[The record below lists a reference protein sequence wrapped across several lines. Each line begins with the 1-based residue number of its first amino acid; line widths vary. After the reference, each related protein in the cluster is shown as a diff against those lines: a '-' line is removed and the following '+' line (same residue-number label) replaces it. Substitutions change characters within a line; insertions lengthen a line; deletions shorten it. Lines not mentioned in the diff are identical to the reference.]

1 MSDVLSKIKAKR
13 NRATVP
19 AREDS
24 LINKNQTQAES
35 VVDAGSVDT
44 EETSERADFWREGR
58 LSHSTD
64 ESGRSPDAEKS
75 LPSPQGNQS
84 DRAFGQAAADS
95 VGQFQALRAELE
107 KYPEIVR
114 HSAIRLEK
122 DLDWR
127 LTRFCKENGCTIET
141 FLEAAFEEAEAD
153 TTWREKILRNALNRY
168 ASRKKAGKLRQLITQ
183 LEKAGV

>member
-19 AREDS
+19 ARVDS
-24 LINKNQTQAES
+24 LLKQNPPIDEENN
-35 VVDAGSVDT
+35 V
-44 EETSERADFWREGR
+44 ETSVELVIA
-58 LSHSTD
+58 TD
-64 ESGRSPDAEKS
+64 EQVIDSTALSNQQHQS
-75 LPSPQGNQS
+75 LSTS
-84 DRAFGQAAADS
+84 KGQIE
-95 VGQFQALRAELE
+95 ALRVELE
-107 KYPEIVR
+107 KYPEIIR

-122 DLDWR
+122 ELDSK

-141 FLEAAFEEAEAD
+141 FLEAAFEEAQAD
-153 TTWREKILRNALNRY
+153 TSWREKIMKNARSRY

>member
-24 LINKNQTQAES
+24 LIKQNLTASES
-35 VVDAGSVDT
+35 SGSVDT
-44 EETSERADFWREGR
+44 KED
-58 LSHSTD
+58 
-64 ESGRSPDAEKS
+64 
-75 LPSPQGNQS
+75 S
-84 DRAFGQAAADS
+84 DRAFSREAGDSFGQL
-95 VGQFQALRAELE
+95 QALRNELE

-122 DLDWR
+122 DLDRR

-153 TTWREKILRNALNRY
+153 TKLREKILNNALARY

>member
-19 AREDS
+19 AREDFLLKQNPPIEEENNVEGSDS
-24 LINKNQTQAES
+24 LVIATDGQIIDSAASSIEQ
-35 VVDAGSVDT
+35 
-44 EETSERADFWREGR
+44 
-58 LSHSTD
+58 HS
-64 ESGRSPDAEKS
+64 SPI
-75 LPSPQGNQS
+75 PSK
-84 DRAFGQAAADS
+84 GQIE
-95 VGQFQALRAELE
+95 ALRAQLE
-107 KYPEIVR
+107 KYPEIIR

-122 DLDWR
+122 ELDSR

-153 TTWREKILRNALNRY
+153 ASWREKILKNALNRY

>member
-19 AREDS
+19 ARVDS
-24 LINKNQTQAES
+24 LLKQNPPIDEENN
-35 VVDAGSVDT
+35 V
-44 EETSERADFWREGR
+44 ETSVELVIA
-58 LSHSTD
+58 TD
-64 ESGRSPDAEKS
+64 EQVIDSTALSNQQHQS
-75 LPSPQGNQS
+75 LSTS
-84 DRAFGQAAADS
+84 KGQIE
-95 VGQFQALRAELE
+95 ALRAELE
-107 KYPEIVR
+107 KYPEIIR

-122 DLDWR
+122 ELDSR

-141 FLEAAFEEAEAD
+141 FLEAAFEEAQAD
-153 TTWREKILRNALNRY
+153 TSWREKILKNARSRY

>member
-19 AREDS
+19 AREDY
-24 LINKNQTQAES
+24 LIKQNLTASES
-35 VVDAGSVDT
+35 SGSVDT
-44 EETSERADFWREGR
+44 KEV
-58 LSHSTD
+58 
-64 ESGRSPDAEKS
+64 
-75 LPSPQGNQS
+75 S
-84 DRAFGQAAADS
+84 DRAFSREAGDSFGQR
-95 VGQFQALRAELE
+95 QALRNELE

-122 DLDWR
+122 DLDRR

-153 TTWREKILRNALNRY
+153 TKLREKILNNARHRY

-183 LEKAGV
+183 LEKAGLSHSPT

>member
-19 AREDS
+19 ARVDS
-24 LINKNQTQAES
+24 LLKQNPPIDEENN
-35 VVDAGSVDT
+35 V
-44 EETSERADFWREGR
+44 ETSVELVIA
-58 LSHSTD
+58 TD
-64 ESGRSPDAEKS
+64 EQVIDSTALSNQQHQS
-75 LPSPQGNQS
+75 LSTS
-84 DRAFGQAAADS
+84 KGQIE
-95 VGQFQALRAELE
+95 ALRVELE
-107 KYPEIVR
+107 KYPEIIR

-122 DLDWR
+122 ELDSR

-141 FLEAAFEEAEAD
+141 FLEAAFEEAQAD
-153 TTWREKILRNALNRY
+153 TSWREKIMKNARSRY

>member
-19 AREDS
+19 ARVDS
-24 LINKNQTQAES
+24 LLKQNPSEAE
-35 VVDAGSVDT
+35 G
-44 EETSERADFWREGR
+44 
-58 LSHSTD
+58 
-64 ESGRSPDAEKS
+64 
-75 LPSPQGNQS
+75 
-84 DRAFGQAAADS
+84 ADS
-95 VGQFQALRAELE
+95 VALSAERAITLDSSVDEAAASNTQQQLATNSSSLSFEALRAELE
-107 KYPEIVR
+107 KYPEIIR

-122 DLDWR
+122 DLDSR

-141 FLEAAFEEAEAD
+141 FLEAAFEETITD
-153 TTWREKILRNALNRY
+153 TKLCEKILSNARNRY

>member
-19 AREDS
+19 AREDFLLKQNPPIEEENNVEGSDS
-24 LINKNQTQAES
+24 LVIATDGQIIDSAASSIEQHQT
-35 VVDAGSVDT
+35 
-44 EETSERADFWREGR
+44 
-58 LSHSTD
+58 
-64 ESGRSPDAEKS
+64 PI
-75 LPSPQGNQS
+75 PSK
-84 DRAFGQAAADS
+84 GQIE
-95 VGQFQALRAELE
+95 ALRAQLE
-107 KYPEIVR
+107 KYPEIIR

-122 DLDWR
+122 ELDSR

-153 TTWREKILRNALNRY
+153 ASWREKILKNALNRY

-183 LEKAGV
+183 LEKAEV

>member
-24 LINKNQTQAES
+24 LLKQN
-35 VVDAGSVDT
+35 
-44 EETSERADFWREGR
+44 
-58 LSHSTD
+58 
-64 ESGRSPDAEKS
+64 
-75 LPSPQGNQS
+75 PSPTQEPSSAEDSKKQQEADNPTVDETTGSSTQQQQATS
-84 DRAFGQAAADS
+84 SSSGQIE
-95 VGQFQALRAELE
+95 ALRAELE
-107 KYPEIVR
+107 RYPQIVR

-122 DLDWR
+122 ELDSR

-141 FLEAAFEEAEAD
+141 FLEAAFEEAEAH
-153 TTWREKILRNALNRY
+153 TSWREKILNNALNRY

>member
-19 AREDS
+19 AREDFLLKQNPPIEEENNVEGSDS
-24 LINKNQTQAES
+24 LVIATDGQIIDSAASSIEQHQT
-35 VVDAGSVDT
+35 
-44 EETSERADFWREGR
+44 
-58 LSHSTD
+58 
-64 ESGRSPDAEKS
+64 PI
-75 LPSPQGNQS
+75 PSK
-84 DRAFGQAAADS
+84 GQIE
-95 VGQFQALRAELE
+95 ALRAQLE
-107 KYPEIVR
+107 KYPEIIR

-122 DLDWR
+122 ELDSR

-153 TTWREKILRNALNRY
+153 ASWREKILKNALKRY

-183 LEKAGV
+183 LEKAEV

>member
-19 AREDS
+19 ARVDS
-24 LINKNQTQAES
+24 LLKQNSPQDEENNVEGSES
-35 VVDAGSVDT
+35 PVIA
-44 EETSERADFWREGR
+44 
-58 LSHSTD
+58 TD
-64 ESGRSPDAEKS
+64 EQVIDSDASRKKQHESSSTSK
-75 LPSPQGNQS
+75 
-84 DRAFGQAAADS
+84 GQIET
-95 VGQFQALRAELE
+95 LRTELD
-107 KYPEIVR
+107 KYPEIIR

-122 DLDWR
+122 ELDSR

-153 TTWREKILRNALNRY
+153 TIWREKILKNARSRY

>member
-1 MSDVLSKIKAKR
+1 MSDVLNQIKAKR

-24 LINKNQTQAES
+24 LINQNLAGGEGES
-35 VVDAGSVDT
+35 LVDT
-44 EETSERADFWREGR
+44 ASA
-58 LSHSTD
+58 TD
-64 ESGRSPDAEKS
+64 PTVSPATASSPGQIQSLRS
-75 LPSPQGNQS
+75 
-84 DRAFGQAAADS
+84 
-95 VGQFQALRAELE
+95 ELE

-122 DLDWR
+122 ELDSR

-141 FLEAAFEEAEAD
+141 FLEAAFVEAETD
-153 TTWREKILRNALNRY
+153 TMLREKILSNALARY
-168 ASRKKAGKLRQLITQ
+168 ARRKKAGKLRQLITQ

>member
-1 MSDVLSKIKAKR
+1 VSDVLSKIKAKR

-19 AREDS
+19 AREDFLLKQNPPIEEENNVEGSDS
-24 LINKNQTQAES
+24 LVIATDGQIIDSAASSIEQHQT
-35 VVDAGSVDT
+35 
-44 EETSERADFWREGR
+44 
-58 LSHSTD
+58 
-64 ESGRSPDAEKS
+64 PI
-75 LPSPQGNQS
+75 PSK
-84 DRAFGQAAADS
+84 GQIE
-95 VGQFQALRAELE
+95 ALRAQLE
-107 KYPEIVR
+107 KYPEIIR

-122 DLDWR
+122 ELDSR

-153 TTWREKILRNALNRY
+153 ASWREKILKNALKRY

>member
-19 AREDS
+19 ARVDS
-24 LINKNQTQAES
+24 LLKQNPPIDEENN
-35 VVDAGSVDT
+35 V
-44 EETSERADFWREGR
+44 ETSVE
-58 LSHSTD
+58 LVI
-64 ESGRSPDAEKS
+64 
-75 LPSPQGNQS
+75 
-84 DRAFGQAAADS
+84 AADEQVIDS
-95 VGQFQALRAELE
+95 TALSNQQHQSLSTSKGQIEALRVELE
-107 KYPEIVR
+107 KYPEIIR

-122 DLDWR
+122 ELDSK

-141 FLEAAFEEAEAD
+141 FLEAAFEEAQAD
-153 TTWREKILRNALNRY
+153 TSWLEKIMKNARSRY

>member
-19 AREDS
+19 AREDFLLKQNPS
-24 LINKNQTQAES
+24 RAQEPSSAEDSAQQALADDSTVDSAAVSSTQQQQA
-35 VVDAGSVDT
+35 
-44 EETSERADFWREGR
+44 TS
-58 LSHSTD
+58 SS
-64 ESGRSPDAEKS
+64 SGQIE
-75 LPSPQGNQS
+75 
-84 DRAFGQAAADS
+84 
-95 VGQFQALRAELE
+95 ALRAELE

-122 DLDWR
+122 ELDSR

-141 FLEAAFEEAEAD
+141 FLEAAFEEALAD
-153 TTWREKILRNALNRY
+153 TCWREKILKNALNRY

>member
-19 AREDS
+19 AREDF
-24 LINKNQTQAES
+24 LLKQNPPINEENNVES
-35 VVDAGSVDT
+35 SVDLVI
-44 EETSERADFWREGR
+44 A
-58 LSHSTD
+58 TD
-64 ESGRSPDAEKS
+64 EQIIDSTASSIEQHSSPIPNK
-75 LPSPQGNQS
+75 
-84 DRAFGQAAADS
+84 GQIE
-95 VGQFQALRAELE
+95 ALRAELE
-107 KYPEIVR
+107 KYPEIIR

-122 DLDWR
+122 ELDSR

-141 FLEAAFEEAEAD
+141 FLEAAFEEALAD
-153 TTWREKILRNALNRY
+153 TCWREKILKNALNRY

>member
-19 AREDS
+19 AREDLLLKQNS
-24 LINKNQTQAES
+24 PQDEENNVEGSAEP
-35 VVDAGSVDT
+35 VIA
-44 EETSERADFWREGR
+44 
-58 LSHSTD
+58 TD
-64 ESGRSPDAEKS
+64 EQVIDFA
-75 LPSPQGNQS
+75 
-84 DRAFGQAAADS
+84 
-95 VGQFQALRAELE
+95 ALRKEQHQSPSTSKGQIETLCTELE

-122 DLDWR
+122 ELDSR

-141 FLEAAFEEAEAD
+141 FLEAAFEEAQAD
-153 TTWREKILRNALNRY
+153 TSWREKILKNAKSRY

>member
-19 AREDS
+19 ARVDS
-24 LINKNQTQAES
+24 LLKQNPPIDEENN
-35 VVDAGSVDT
+35 V
-44 EETSERADFWREGR
+44 ETSVELVIA
-58 LSHSTD
+58 TD
-64 ESGRSPDAEKS
+64 EQVIDSTALSNQQHQS
-75 LPSPQGNQS
+75 LSTS
-84 DRAFGQAAADS
+84 KGQIE
-95 VGQFQALRAELE
+95 ALRAELE
-107 KYPEIVR
+107 KYPEIIR

-122 DLDWR
+122 ELDSK

-141 FLEAAFEEAEAD
+141 FLEAAFEEAQAD
-153 TTWREKILRNALNRY
+153 TSWREKIMKNARSRY

>member
-19 AREDS
+19 ARVDS
-24 LINKNQTQAES
+24 LLKQNPPIDEENN
-35 VVDAGSVDT
+35 V
-44 EETSERADFWREGR
+44 ETSVELVIA
-58 LSHSTD
+58 TD
-64 ESGRSPDAEKS
+64 EQVIDSTALSNQQHQS
-75 LPSPQGNQS
+75 LSTS
-84 DRAFGQAAADS
+84 KGQIE
-95 VGQFQALRAELE
+95 ALRVELE
-107 KYPEIVR
+107 KYPEIIR

-122 DLDWR
+122 ELDSR

-141 FLEAAFEEAEAD
+141 FLEAAFEEAQAD
-153 TTWREKILRNALNRY
+153 TSWREKILKNARSRY

>member
-1 MSDVLSKIKAKR
+1 VSDVLSKIKAKR

-19 AREDS
+19 AREDFLLKQNPPIEEENNVEGSES
-24 LINKNQTQAES
+24 LVIA
-35 VVDAGSVDT
+35 
-44 EETSERADFWREGR
+44 
-58 LSHSTD
+58 TD
-64 ESGRSPDAEKS
+64 EQIIDSAASSIEQHQTPI
-75 LPSPQGNQS
+75 PSK
-84 DRAFGQAAADS
+84 GQIE
-95 VGQFQALRAELE
+95 ALRAELE
-107 KYPEIVR
+107 KYPEIIR

-122 DLDWR
+122 ELDFR

-153 TTWREKILRNALNRY
+153 ASWREKILKNALKRY

>member
-1 MSDVLSKIKAKR
+1 MSDVLNQIKAKR

-19 AREDS
+19 ARVDS
-24 LINKNQTQAES
+24 LLKQNRSEALGSNS
-35 VVDAGSVDT
+35 VVKRAERAIALDSSVD
-44 EETSERADFWREGR
+44 E
-58 LSHSTD
+58 
-64 ESGRSPDAEKS
+64 
-75 LPSPQGNQS
+75 
-84 DRAFGQAAADS
+84 AAAS
-95 VGQFQALRAELE
+95 SAKQHLAASSSSGQIEALRAELE
-107 KYPEIVR
+107 KYPEIIR

-122 DLDWR
+122 ELDSR

-153 TTWREKILRNALNRY
+153 TSWCEKILKNAKSRY